1 MKRLC
6 FFLLLVLNIL
16 SSPVELIK
24 LELINLQLQLKAL
37 KNLQE
42 VNYSKVEEMMLK
54 RDIEEKKLALLEA
67 ILKEKKKYIEINVNN
82 RTLASLIKISKKKL
96 NEYNKVL
103 LMKEQLENI
112 RSKDQI
118 DKIKRKKEEEENTI
132 FTYKNQIEL
141 NNIELNYINY
151 EDFKEFSFNY
161 LEKLTSIYEKIF
173 NLIYQEIKILEI
185 KGSKNIDIKIKNNQM
200 KKYKKELIVKK
211 QMYELYIKKL
221 KNNFKELENNLK
233 ILKLKEESSYEKL
246 EKLKKLGEDGIFSKA
261 ELLEKELDYLDQ
273 RKNIIETEGKMEV
286 IKEELKEYT
295 KKRVLDEPS

>member
-112 RSKDQI
+112 RSKDEI

-185 KGSKNIDIKIKNNQM
+185 KGSKNIDIKIKNNQI